1 MEFIK
6 ICKDRYMIK
15 DSNNRIVDEITKLKL
30 EKKELVL
37 EDIKGCECQA
47 ETTQK
52 ITKINK
58 RIKKIEKE
66 QGNEPNTIE
75 ETTTTTE

>member
-6 ICKDRYMIK
+6 IDKDRYMIK
-15 DSNNRIVDEITKLKL
+15 GSNTFIVNEEEKLKL

-37 EDIKGCECQA
+37 QDIKGNSCQS
-47 ETTQK
+47 ETTLK
-52 ITKINK
+52 IKEIDKKLNGRKTKTK
-58 RIKKIEKE
+58 
-66 QGNEPNTIE
+66 TIE